1 MPKLRQNKERRNEIY
16 GKVIRMLLFRCL
28 EVLRNANNEIL
39 LDVTKNPGSFAKQGA
54 QTFNDL
60 PIIQWTLYK
69 ADTIRS
75 KKKARF
81 MEMSAL

>member
-1 MPKLRQNKERRNEIY
+1 MPKLRQNKERRNKIY

-28 EVLRNANNEIL
+28 EVLRNANNELL
-39 LDVTKNPGSFAKQGA
+39 LDVTKNPGSFAKQRA

-60 PIIQWTLYK
+60 PIIQWNLYK

-75 KKKARF
+75 KIKVRF
-81 MEMSAL
+81 MEMSAS